1 MAFSQKLSLRAYSFS
16 FKKWKGKNPEQILPL
31 NAKVIFNRLQDGE
44 ERIYEYTSALDLI
57 VDFIGA
63 NTDVDDKEVRQ
74 QLFNCSF
81 DSTNQGETDTYRY
94 LIFTVY
100 AGYYGYASK
109 LVNRKTKSTVHKK
122 SRDEADVKPFYVV
135 VVIPKDTE
143 ISKAQRG
150 LILFQEIGIYGVKTV
165 TTKAMQEFF
174 SKKLGL
180 TFRTQNLAPD
190 FYLKKL
196 FESGMIQKIKLARN
210 VQSNDTADKLYG
222 AGYGREER
230 TLVPIKI
237 TNQMKA
243 KLRHVSEAKYNY
255 FTFDNHDYP
264 ETKMVVKIGDRLRTI
279 DLHGLDE
286 LSVEEALPDELLLP
300 DGTIDF
306 PNFETHKLRLG
317 VDSNAKSLNEILL
330 ARMLDVKGRI
340 ACTEE
345 FQKAG
350 IIPKTI
356 RVQSNKCSLP
366 QTQDS
371 LRVSSSSQ
379 SAISHSAT
387 AVSQSLD

>member
-1 MAFSQKLSLRAYSFS
+1 MAETDLLVSCPHCKTQYHVSPDLLGQRAECPRCARQFTMAPLSDEPLKPEAPPPEEVV
-16 FKKWKGKNPEQILPL
+16 PEQQSFRPPGSAIVSCVSCGVKYDVPVEFLGDSAECSECGELFTLAEDPEAVSDTTEVISAKAELDENENLVRFCRKKVGMLP
-31 NAKVIFNRLQDGE
+31 N
-44 ERIYEYTSALDLI
+44 
-57 VDFIGA
+57 
-63 NTDVDDKEVRQ
+63 
-74 QLFNCSF
+74 
-81 DSTNQGETDTYRY
+81 
-94 LIFTVY
+94 
-100 AGYYGYASK
+100 
-109 LVNRKTKSTVHKK
+109 
-122 SRDEADVKPFYVV
+122 VKPFYVV

-180 TFRTQNLAPD
+180 SFRTQNLAPD

-306 PNFETHKLRLG
+306 PNFETH
-317 VDSNAKSLNEILL
+317 
-330 ARMLDVKGRI
+330 MLEV
-340 ACTEE
+340 AEE
-345 FQKAG
+345 Y
-350 IIPKTI
+350 IEHLP
-356 RVQSNKCSLP
+356 NKF
-366 QTQDS
+366 
-371 LRVSSSSQ
+371 
-379 SAISHSAT
+379 
-387 AVSQSLD
+387 

>member
-1 MAFSQKLSLRAYSFS
+1 M
-16 FKKWKGKNPEQILPL
+16 
-31 NAKVIFNRLQDGE
+31 
-44 ERIYEYTSALDLI
+44 
-57 VDFIGA
+57 
-63 NTDVDDKEVRQ
+63 
-74 QLFNCSF
+74 
-81 DSTNQGETDTYRY
+81 
-94 LIFTVY
+94 
-100 AGYYGYASK
+100 
-109 LVNRKTKSTVHKK
+109 VNRKTKSTVHKK

-210 VQSNDTADKLYG
+210 VQSNDTTDKLYG

-230 TLVPIKI
+230 TLVPVKI

-306 PNFETHKLRLG
+306 PNFETH
-317 VDSNAKSLNEILL
+317 
-330 ARMLDVKGRI
+330 MLEV
-340 ACTEE
+340 AEE
-345 FQKAG
+345 Y
-350 IIPKTI
+350 IEHLP
-356 RVQSNKCSLP
+356 NKF
-366 QTQDS
+366 
-371 LRVSSSSQ
+371 
-379 SAISHSAT
+379 
-387 AVSQSLD
+387 

>member
-31 NAKVIFNRLQDGE
+31 NAKVIFNRSQDGE
-44 ERIYEYTSALDLI
+44 ERTYEYTSALDLI

-63 NTDVDDKEVRQ
+63 NTDVDDKELSQ

-81 DSTNQGETDTYRY
+81 DSTNQGEKDTYRY

-100 AGYYGYASK
+100 AGYYGYASE

-210 VQSNDTADKLYG
+210 IQSNDTADKLYG

-243 KLRHVSEAKYNY
+243 KLRHVSEAKYNF
-255 FTFDNHDYP
+255 FTLDNHDYP

-306 PNFETHKLRLG
+306 PNFETH
-317 VDSNAKSLNEILL
+317 
-330 ARMLDVKGRI
+330 MLEV
-340 ACTEE
+340 AEE
-345 FQKAG
+345 Y
-350 IIPKTI
+350 IEHLP
-356 RVQSNKCSLP
+356 NKF
-366 QTQDS
+366 
-371 LRVSSSSQ
+371 
-379 SAISHSAT
+379 
-387 AVSQSLD
+387 